1 MKATLHSAEM
11 LSDQFPLMGQLAG
24 DLAVFL
30 RVDVEQGGNDDKHQ
44 AFHEDEETRNKNSVF
59 SVSV

>member
-1 MKATLHSAEM
+1 VYIVL
-11 LSDQFPLMGQLAG
+11 LMGRLAG

-30 RVDVEQGGNDDKHQ
+30 RVDVEQGGNYDKHK
-44 AFHEDEETRNKNSVF
+44 AFHEDEETRNENSVF